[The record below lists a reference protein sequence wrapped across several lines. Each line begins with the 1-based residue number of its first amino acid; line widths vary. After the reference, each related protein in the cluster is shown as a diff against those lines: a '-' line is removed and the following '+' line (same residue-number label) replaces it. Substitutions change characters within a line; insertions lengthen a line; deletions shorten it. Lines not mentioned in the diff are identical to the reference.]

1 MIKWIPTSRLSIKK
15 SLSWQTKGYDGK
27 PTQAAE
33 VELFVKTLEGYA
45 PSNPQP
51 STLHT
56 KPYRGSSP
64 IRKRPHP

>member
-33 VELFVKTLEGYA
+33 VELFV
-45 PSNPQP
+45 
-51 STLHT
+51 
-56 KPYRGSSP
+56 
-64 IRKRPHP
+64 